1 MIRIYLFFLLFLFI
15 TNCSIDTKTGIWE
28 NKNYLNNEKKIS
40 DLNFDHDLSFEEFKN
55 NIILYGKLSK
65 YPKLM
70 DKK

>member
-1 MIRIYLFFLLFLFI
+1 MIRIYLLFILFLFI